1 MFLQDVHE
9 LSVLRKGMS
18 VKIIEPLT
26 LPGEYERMNMRRA
39 HQVLVLGA
47 TGKTGSRV
55 AERLSAHEVSVRTA
69 ARSGADARFDWDNQA
84 TWEEAL
90 RGVMGLYLVSPI
102 LRIDF
107 AGLVGQFLDQA
118 ERAGVRHVTYLSAYG
133 MEYAPAEVALRA
145 VELDLAARG
154 SLTSTVIR
162 PAWFMEDFSETF
174 LQPVN
179 DEIVVPAGE
188 GAEAFVSVEDIAS
201 VAAVTLTEPERH
213 AGRAYAPTGPQALT
227 MAEAAQLITAAAGR
241 TITYRDTDREQW
253 IAAIIS
259 SGVPAEYAQVLHRLT
274 ETLASGNGARPN
286 GDVLAVTGM
295 APVTFAEFA
304 AKAAPAWK

>member
-1 MFLQDVHE
+1 MT
-9 LSVLRKGMS
+9 GMND
-18 VKIIEPLT
+18 T
-26 LPGEYERMNMRRA
+26 TA
-39 HQVLVLGA
+39 DQVLVLGG

-55 AERLSAHEVSVRTA
+55 AGRLSGHGASVRTA
-69 ARSGADARFDWDNQA
+69 ARSGADVHFDWDNQA

-90 RGVMGLYLVSPI
+90 RGATGLYLVSPI
-102 LRIDF
+102 LRIGF

-179 DEIVVPAGE
+179 DEIVVPAGD
-188 GAEAFVSVEDIAS
+188 GAEAFISVEDIAA
-201 VAAVTLTEPERH
+201 VVAVTLIEPEKH
-213 AGRAYAPTGPQALT
+213 AGYAYAPTGSQALT
-227 MAEAAQLITAAAGR
+227 MAEAAEMISAAAGR
-241 TITYRDTDREQW
+241 TIAYRDADREQW
-253 IAAIIS
+253 IAAMIS
-259 SGVPAEYAQVLHRLT
+259 TGVPAEYAQVLRPLT
-274 ETLASGNGARPN
+274 ATLASGNGARPN
-286 GDVLAVTGM
+286 SDVLDVTGT

-304 AKAAPAWK
+304 AKTAPAWK

>member
-1 MFLQDVHE
+1 MKLSLFLTTIVC
-9 LSVLRKGMS
+9 
-18 VKIIEPLT
+18 
-26 LPGEYERMNMRRA
+26 MNSTDTN
-39 HQVLVLGA
+39 QVLVLGA

-69 ARSGADARFDWDNQA
+69 ARSGADARFDWDSQA
-84 TWEEAL
+84 TWEQTL
-90 RGVMGLYLVSPI
+90 RGATGLYLVSPI

-107 AGLVGQFLDQA
+107 AGLVGRFLDQA

-133 MEYAPAEVALRA
+133 MEHAPAEVALRA
-145 VELDLAARG
+145 VEVDLAARG

-179 DEIVVPAGE
+179 DEIVVPAGD
-188 GAEAFVSVEDIAS
+188 GAEAFVSVEDIAA
-201 VAAVTLTEPERH
+201 VAAVTLTEPEMH

-227 MAEAAQLITAAAGR
+227 MAQAAAMISAAAGR
-241 TITYRDTDREQW
+241 TITYRDPDREQW
-253 IAAIIS
+253 IAAMIS
-259 SGVPAEYAQVLHRLT
+259 TGIPAEYAAVLRPLT
-274 ETLASGNGARPN
+274 AAVASGNGARPN
-286 GDVLAVTGM
+286 SDVLEVAGT

-304 AKAAPAWK
+304 ARTAPAWK

>member
-1 MFLQDVHE
+1 
-9 LSVLRKGMS
+9 
-18 VKIIEPLT
+18 
-26 LPGEYERMNMRRA
+26 MNNTTGD
-39 HQVLVLGA
+39 QVLVLGG

-55 AERLSAHEVSVRTA
+55 AGRLSVHGASVRTA
-69 ARSGADARFDWDNQA
+69 ARSGADVHFDWDNQA

-90 RGVMGLYLVSPI
+90 RGATGLYLVSPI

-133 MEYAPAEVALRA
+133 MEYAPAEVAPRA

-174 LQPVN
+174 LQPVH
-179 DEIVVPAGE
+179 DEIVVPAGD
-188 GAEAFVSVEDIAS
+188 GAEAFVSVEDIAA
-201 VAAVTLTEPERH
+201 VAAVTLIEPEKH
-213 AGRAYAPTGPQALT
+213 AGHAYAPTGPQAHT
-227 MAEAAQLITAAAGR
+227 MAEAAEMISAAANR

-253 IAAIIS
+253 IAAMIS
-259 SGVPAEYAQVLHRLT
+259 TGVPAEYAQVLRPLT
-274 ETLASGNGARPN
+274 ATLASGNGARPN
-286 GDVLAVTGM
+286 SDIPDVTGR

-304 AKAAPAWK
+304 AKTAPAWK

>member
-1 MFLQDVHE
+1 
-9 LSVLRKGMS
+9 
-18 VKIIEPLT
+18 
-26 LPGEYERMNMRRA
+26 MNSTNTN
-39 HQVLVLGA
+39 QVLVLGA

-55 AERLSAHEVSVRTA
+55 AERLSAHGVSVRTA
-69 ARSGADARFDWDNQA
+69 ARSGADTSFDWDNQA
-84 TWEEAL
+84 TWEQTL
-90 RGVMGLYLVSPI
+90 RGATGLYLVSPI

-107 AGLVGQFLDQA
+107 AGLVGRFLDQA

-133 MEYAPAEVALRA
+133 MEHAPAEVALRA

-179 DEIVVPAGE
+179 DEIVVPAGD
-188 GAEAFVSVEDIAS
+188 GAEAFVSVEDIAA
-201 VAAVTLTEPERH
+201 VAAATLTEPQTH

-227 MAEAAQLITAAAGR
+227 MTEAAQLISTAAGR
-241 TITYRDTDREQW
+241 TITYRDTDREEW
-253 IAAIIS
+253 IAVMVS
-259 SGVPAEYAQVLHRLT
+259 SGVPAEYAQVLRLLT

-286 GDVLAVTGM
+286 GDILAVTGT

-304 AKAAPAWK
+304 ARTAPAWK

>member
-1 MFLQDVHE
+1 M
-9 LSVLRKGMS
+9 RKEMS
-18 VKIIEPLT
+18 VKIIEALT
-26 LPGEYERMNMRRA
+26 FPGDHERMNDTTA

-55 AERLSAHEVSVRTA
+55 AGRLSAHGASVRTA
-69 ARSGADARFDWDNQA
+69 ARSGADVHFDWDNQA

-90 RGVMGLYLVSPI
+90 NGATGLYLVSPI

-107 AGLVGQFLDQA
+107 AELVGQFLDQA

-154 SLTSTVIR
+154 SLASTVIR

-179 DEIVVPAGE
+179 DEIVVPAGD
-188 GAEAFVSVEDIAS
+188 GTEAFVSVEDIAA
-201 VAAVTLTEPERH
+201 VAAVTLTEPEKH
-213 AGRAYAPTGPQALT
+213 AGLAYAPTGPEALT
-227 MAEAAQLITAAAGR
+227 MAEAAEMISAAAGR
-241 TITYRDTDREQW
+241 TITYRDTEREQW
-253 IAAIIS
+253 IAAMVS
-259 SGVPAEYAQVLHRLT
+259 SGVPAEYAQVLRPLT
-274 ETLASGNGARPN
+274 ATLASGNGARPN
-286 GDVLAVTGM
+286 SDVLDVTGM

-304 AKAAPAWK
+304 AKTAPAWN

>member
-1 MFLQDVHE
+1 
-9 LSVLRKGMS
+9 MS
-18 VKIIEPLT
+18 VKTIEALT
-26 LPGEYERMNMRRA
+26 FPGHHECMNRTDTN
-39 HQVLVLGA
+39 QVLVLGA

-84 TWEEAL
+84 TWEQTL
-90 RGVMGLYLVSPI
+90 RGATGLYLVSPI

-107 AGLVGQFLDQA
+107 AGLVGRFLDQA

-133 MEYAPAEVALRA
+133 MEHAPTAVALRA
-145 VELDLAARG
+145 IELDLAARG

-179 DEIVVPAGE
+179 DEIVVPAGN
-188 GAEAFVSVEDIAS
+188 GTEAFVSVEDIAA
-201 VAAVTLTEPERH
+201 VAAVTLTEPETH

-227 MAEAAQLITAAAGR
+227 IAEAAAMISAAAGR

-253 IAAIIS
+253 IAAMVSTGI
-259 SGVPAEYAQVLHRLT
+259 PAEYAAVLRPLT
-274 ETLASGNGARPN
+274 ATVASGNGARPN
-286 GDVLAVTGM
+286 GDVLDVTGT

-304 AKAAPAWK
+304 ARTAPAWK

>member
-1 MFLQDVHE
+1 M
-9 LSVLRKGMS
+9 SVLRKGMS
-18 VKIIEPLT
+18 VNIIEALT
-26 LPGEYERMNMRRA
+26 FPDQYERMVNTTA

-55 AERLSAHEVSVRTA
+55 AERLSAHGVSVRTA
-69 ARSGADARFDWDNQA
+69 ARSGADALFDWDNQA
-84 TWEEAL
+84 TWEQTL
-90 RGVMGLYLVSPI
+90 RGATGLYLVSPV

-107 AGLVGQFLDQA
+107 AGLVGRFLDQA

-179 DEIVVPAGE
+179 NEIVVPAAD
-188 GAEAFVSVEDIAS
+188 GAEAFVSVEDIAA

-213 AGRAYAPTGPQALT
+213 AGRAHAPTGPQALT
-227 MAEAAQLITAAAGR
+227 MAEAAAMISAAAGR

-253 IAAIIS
+253 IAAMVS
-259 SGVPAEYAQVLHRLT
+259 TGVPAEYAQVLRPLT
-274 ETLASGNGARPN
+274 ATLASGNGARPN
-286 GDVLAVTGM
+286 SDVLDVTGT

-304 AKAAPAWK
+304 ANTAPAWK

>member
-1 MFLQDVHE
+1 M
-9 LSVLRKGMS
+9 SVLHKILS
-18 VKIIEPLT
+18 VKIIETLI
-26 LPGEYERMNMRRA
+26 LPGDYERMNLMGN

-55 AERLSAHEVSVRTA
+55 AERLSARGVRTRTA
-69 ARSGADARFDWDNQA
+69 ARSGADVHFDWDNQD

-90 RGVMGLYLVSPI
+90 RGATGLYLVSPV

-107 AGLVGQFLDQA
+107 AGLVAQFLDQA

-133 MEYAPAEVALRA
+133 IEHAPAEVALRA
-145 VELDLAARG
+145 VELDLASRG
-154 SLTSTVIR
+154 SLSSTVIR

-179 DEIVVPAGE
+179 DEIVVPAGD

-201 VAAVTLTEPERH
+201 IAAVTLTNPEQH
-213 AGRAYAPTGPQALT
+213 AGHAYAPTGPQALT
-227 MAEAAQLITAAAGR
+227 MDEAAQLISRVAGR
-241 TITYRDTDREQW
+241 AVTYRDADREEW
-253 IAAIIS
+253 IAAMVSTGI
-259 SGVPAEYAQVLHRLT
+259 PAEYAQVLRPLT
-274 ETLASGNGARPN
+274 ATLASGNGARPN
-286 GDVLAVTGM
+286 GDVLEVTGT

-304 AKAAPAWK
+304 AKTAPAWK

>member
-1 MFLQDVHE
+1 
-9 LSVLRKGMS
+9 
-18 VKIIEPLT
+18 
-26 LPGEYERMNMRRA
+26 MNNTTDD
-39 HQVLVLGA
+39 QVLVLGA

-55 AERLSAHEVSVRTA
+55 AGRLSVHGASVRTA
-69 ARSGADARFDWDNQA
+69 ARSGADVHFDWDSQA

-90 RGVMGLYLVSPI
+90 RGATGLYLVSPI

-118 ERAGVRHVTYLSAYG
+118 EQAGVRHVTYLSAYG

-179 DEIVVPAGE
+179 DEIVVPAGD
-188 GAEAFVSVEDIAS
+188 GAEAFVSVEDIAA
-201 VAAVTLTEPERH
+201 VAAVTLIEPEKH
-213 AGRAYAPTGPQALT
+213 AGHAYAPTGPQALT
-227 MAEAAQLITAAAGR
+227 MAEAAEMISAVTGR
-241 TITYRDTDREQW
+241 PITYRDADREQW
-253 IAAIIS
+253 ITAMIS
-259 SGVPAEYAQVLHRLT
+259 TGVPAEYAQVLRPLT
-274 ETLASGNGARPN
+274 ATLASGNGARPN
-286 GDVLAVTGM
+286 SDVLDVTGT

-304 AKAAPAWK
+304 AKTAPAWK

>member
-1 MFLQDVHE
+1 
-9 LSVLRKGMS
+9 MS
-18 VKIIEPLT
+18 VNIIEALT
-26 LPGEYERMNMRRA
+26 FPGHHEGMNSTDA
-39 HQVLVLGA
+39 NQVLVLGA

-55 AERLSAHEVSVRTA
+55 AERLSAHEFSVRTA

-84 TWEEAL
+84 TWEQTL
-90 RGVMGLYLVSPI
+90 RGATGLYLVSPI

-107 AGLVGQFLDQA
+107 AGLVGRFLDQA

-133 MEYAPAEVALRA
+133 MEHAPAEVALRA

-179 DEIVVPAGE
+179 DEIVVPAGD
-188 GAEAFVSVEDIAS
+188 GAEAFVSVEDIAA
-201 VAAVTLTEPERH
+201 VAAVTLTEPEAH

-227 MAEAAQLITAAAGR
+227 MAEAGAMISAAAGR

-253 IAAIIS
+253 IAAMVSTGI
-259 SGVPAEYAQVLHRLT
+259 PAEYAAVLRPLT
-274 ETLASGNGARPN
+274 ATVASGNGARPN
-286 GDVLAVTGM
+286 SDVLEVTGT

-304 AKAAPAWK
+304 ARTAPAWK

>member
-1 MFLQDVHE
+1 M
-9 LSVLRKGMS
+9 SVLRKIMS
-18 VKIIEPLT
+18 VKIIEALT
-26 LPGEYERMNMRRA
+26 FPGHHECMKSKTTK
-39 HQVLVLGA
+39 QVLVLGA

-69 ARSGADARFDWDNQA
+69 ARSGADARFDWDSQA
-84 TWEEAL
+84 TWEQTL
-90 RGVMGLYLVSPI
+90 RGATGLYLVSPI

-107 AGLVGQFLDQA
+107 AGLVGRFLDQA

-133 MEYAPAEVALRA
+133 MEHAPAEVALRA

-179 DEIVVPAGE
+179 DEIVVPAGD
-188 GAEAFVSVEDIAS
+188 GAEAFVSVEDIAA
-201 VAAVTLTEPERH
+201 VAAATLTEPGKH

-227 MAEAAQLITAAAGR
+227 MAEAAAMISAAAGR

-253 IAAIIS
+253 IAAIVSTGI
-259 SGVPAEYAQVLHRLT
+259 PAEYAAVLRPLT
-274 ETLASGNGARPN
+274 ATVASGDGARPN
-286 GDVLAVTGM
+286 SDVLEVTGT

-304 AKAAPAWK
+304 ARAAPAWK

>member
-1 MFLQDVHE
+1 
-9 LSVLRKGMS
+9 
-18 VKIIEPLT
+18 
-26 LPGEYERMNMRRA
+26 MNDTTA

-55 AERLSAHEVSVRTA
+55 AGRLSAHGASVRTA
-69 ARSGADARFDWDNQA
+69 ARSGADVHFDWDNQA

-90 RGVMGLYLVSPI
+90 NGATGLYLVSPI

-107 AGLVGQFLDQA
+107 AELVGQFLDQA

-154 SLTSTVIR
+154 SLASTVIR

-179 DEIVVPAGE
+179 DEIVVPAGN
-188 GAEAFVSVEDIAS
+188 GTEAFVSVEDIAA
-201 VAAVTLTEPERH
+201 VAAVTLTEPEKH
-213 AGRAYAPTGPQALT
+213 AGLAYAPTGPEALT
-227 MAEAAQLITAAAGR
+227 MAEAAEMISAAAGR
-241 TITYRDTDREQW
+241 TITYRDTEREQW
-253 IAAIIS
+253 IAAMVS
-259 SGVPAEYAQVLHRLT
+259 SGVPAEYAQVLRPLT
-274 ETLASGNGARPN
+274 ATLASGNGARPN
-286 GDVLAVTGM
+286 SDVLDVTGM

-304 AKAAPAWK
+304 AKTAPAWN

>member
-1 MFLQDVHE
+1 
-9 LSVLRKGMS
+9 MS
-18 VKIIEPLT
+18 VKTIEALT
-26 LPGEYERMNMRRA
+26 FPGHHECMNRTDTN
-39 HQVLVLGA
+39 QVLVLGA

-69 ARSGADARFDWDNQA
+69 ARSEADARFDWDNQA
-84 TWEEAL
+84 TWEQTL
-90 RGVMGLYLVSPI
+90 RGATGLYLVSPI

-107 AGLVGQFLDQA
+107 AGLVGRFLDQA

-133 MEYAPAEVALRA
+133 MEHAPAAVALRA

-154 SLTSTVIR
+154 SLASTVIR

-179 DEIVVPAGE
+179 DEIVVPAGN
-188 GAEAFVSVEDIAS
+188 GTEAFVSVEDIAA
-201 VAAVTLTEPERH
+201 VAAVTLTEPETH
-213 AGRAYAPTGPQALT
+213 AGRTYAPTGPQALT
-227 MAEAAQLITAAAGR
+227 IAEAAAMISAAAGR

-253 IAAIIS
+253 IAAMVSTGI
-259 SGVPAEYAQVLHRLT
+259 PAEYAAVLRPLT
-274 ETLASGNGARPN
+274 ATVASGNGARPN
-286 GDVLAVTGM
+286 GDVLEVTGT

-304 AKAAPAWK
+304 ARTAPAWK

>member
-1 MFLQDVHE
+1 M
-9 LSVLRKGMS
+9 
-18 VKIIEPLT
+18 
-26 LPGEYERMNMRRA
+26 
-39 HQVLVLGA
+39 
-47 TGKTGSRV
+47 
-55 AERLSAHEVSVRTA
+55 
-69 ARSGADARFDWDNQA
+69 
-84 TWEEAL
+84 
-90 RGVMGLYLVSPI
+90 
-102 LRIDF
+102 
-107 AGLVGQFLDQA
+107 
-118 ERAGVRHVTYLSAYG
+118 
-133 MEYAPAEVALRA
+133 ALRA
-145 VELDLAARG
+145 VELDLATRS
-154 SLTSTVIR
+154 SLTSSVIR

-213 AGRAYAPTGPQALT
+213 AGSAYAPTGPQALT
-227 MAEAAQLITAAAGR
+227 MAEAAKLITAAAGC

-259 SGVPAEYAQVLHRLT
+259 SGVPAEYAQVLRSLT

-286 GDVLAVTGM
+286 GDVLAVTGTV
-295 APVTFAEFA
+295 PVTFAEFA